1 MKIRHI
7 FISCL
12 IVLPVSLSAQLPP
25 EIRACNLQAREIAL
39 RISEEV
45 SSTMTSWERSRIV
58 AIAEEVCIGNKAM
71 SSTTNFDQTSTSADN
86 MAATPGDDKDQ
97 VDEEGRE
104 LLGDLKIIDPEDRV
118 KRPGLKR
125 K

>member
-1 MKIRHI
+1 
-7 FISCL
+7 
-12 IVLPVSLSAQLPP
+12 
-25 EIRACNLQAREIAL
+25 
-39 RISEEV
+39 
-45 SSTMTSWERSRIV
+45 
-58 AIAEEVCIGNKAM
+58 M

-86 MAATPGDDKDQ
+86 MAATLGDDKDQ
-97 VDEEGRE
+97 VDEEGRG

>member
-1 MKIRHI
+1 MKTRHI
-7 FISCL
+7 FTSCL
-12 IVLPVSLSAQLPP
+12 IVLPVSLSAQLSP
-25 EIRACNLQAREIAL
+25 EIRVCNLQAREIAL

-45 SSTMTSWERSRIV
+45 SSTMTSWERSQIV
-58 AIAEEVCIGNKAM
+58 AIAEEVCIGNRAM
-71 SSTTNFDQTSTSADN
+71 SSSANFDQASTSADN
-86 MAATPGDDKDQ
+86 MAEAPGDDKDQ
-97 VDEEGRE
+97 VDEEGRG

>member
-1 MKIRHI
+1 MKTRHI
-7 FISCL
+7 FTSCL
-12 IVLPVSLSAQLPP
+12 IVLPVSLSAQLSP

-45 SSTMTSWERSRIV
+45 SSTMTSWERSQIV
-58 AIAEEVCIGNKAM
+58 AIAEEVCIGNRAM
-71 SSTTNFDQTSTSADN
+71 SSTTNFDQASTSADN

>member
-1 MKIRHI
+1 MKTRHI
-7 FISCL
+7 FTSCL
-12 IVLPVSLSAQLPP
+12 IVLPVSLSAQLSP

-45 SSTMTSWERSRIV
+45 SSTMTSWERSQIV
-58 AIAEEVCIGNKAM
+58 AIAEEVCIGSRAM
-71 SSTTNFDQTSTSADN
+71 SSSTNFNQASTSADN
-86 MAATPGDDKDQ
+86 MAATPEDDKDQ
-97 VDEEGRE
+97 VDEEGRG